1 MEETTGLETPPAP
14 PPEEGGVCPEC
25 HGRGWKVVP
34 DGGAGAAV
42 RCDCSKR
49 QRGSLYLARAGIPA
63 RYRHCRLKNFETT
76 NPSPEVGQQ
85 LLRAHKTCNLYV
97 RSFFDPRENRF
108 RESGLLF
115 VGPPGIG
122 KTHLAVA
129 VLTEL
134 IMGYQV
140 RGRFVDFTALLY
152 QIQSTF
158 DDSSR
163 ETKESILR
171 PIIEAEVLVLDEL
184 GAQKPTEWVMDTL
197 YLIMN
202 TRYTRR
208 LTTIFTT
215 NYRLNGGASKAAPGR
230 SAPGRPDPGR
240 PDPGDGAPAF
250 DSLASRISPLLVSRL
265 YEMAQ
270 IVDMTGCRTD
280 YRREVK
286 MHRHRVGR

>member
-1 MEETTGLETPPAP
+1 MEEPTAVDAPPAP
-14 PPEEGGVCPEC
+14 MPEENGVCPEC

-42 RCDCSKR
+42 RCDCLKR
-49 QRGSLYLARAGIPA
+49 RRGALYLERAGIPE
-63 RYRHCRLKNFETT
+63 RYRHCRLKNFQTT
-76 NPSPEVGQQ
+76 GSPEVRQQ
-85 LLRAHKTCNLYV
+85 LLRALKTCELYV
-97 RSFFDPRENRF
+97 KSFFDPRENRF

-134 IMGYQV
+134 IQGYQV

-158 DDSSR
+158 DDDSR

-171 PIIEAEVLVLDEL
+171 PIIEAEVMVLDEL

-215 NYRLNGGASKAAPGR
+215 NYRLDGGSARPARPG
-230 SAPGRPDPGR
+230 SNEGG
-240 PDPGDGAPAF
+240 GPAF

-270 IVDMTGCRTD
+270 MVDMTGCQTD

-286 MHRHRVGR
+286 THRHRVGG

>member
-1 MEETTGLETPPAP
+1 MEEPTAFDATPAP
-14 PPEEGGVCPEC
+14 VPEESGVCPEC

-34 DGGAGAAV
+34 DGGAGSAV
-42 RCDCSKR
+42 RCDCLKR
-49 QRGSLYLARAGIPA
+49 RRGVLYLERAGIPE

-85 LLRAHKTCNLYV
+85 LLRAHKTCELYV
-97 RSFFDPRENRF
+97 KSFFDPRESRF

-134 IMGYQV
+134 IQGYQV

-158 DDSSR
+158 DDDSR

-171 PIIEAEVLVLDEL
+171 PIIEAEVMVLDEL
-184 GAQKPTEWVMDTL
+184 GAQKPTEWVRDTL

-215 NYRLNGGASKAAPGR
+215 NHPLSRAKVDEIETKRQRVLARGKMPSTK
-230 SAPGRPDPGR
+230 
-240 PDPGDGAPAF
+240 PAEEP
-250 DSLASRISPLLVSRL
+250 LAERISPLLVSRL

-270 IVDMTGCRTD
+270 VVDMTGCKTD

-286 MHRHRVGR
+286 MHRHRVGG